1 MLVGDLNVEA
11 HTDLHTCPCY
21 DPRHSKYKMFS
32 VGRVKLRLCIL
43 TVDEKSCM
51 CIFVYGGETFG

>member
-11 HTDLHTCPCY
+11 HTDLHTCPRY

-32 VGRVKLRLCIL
+32 VGRVKLGLCIL

>member
-1 MLVGDLNVEA
+1 MLVGD